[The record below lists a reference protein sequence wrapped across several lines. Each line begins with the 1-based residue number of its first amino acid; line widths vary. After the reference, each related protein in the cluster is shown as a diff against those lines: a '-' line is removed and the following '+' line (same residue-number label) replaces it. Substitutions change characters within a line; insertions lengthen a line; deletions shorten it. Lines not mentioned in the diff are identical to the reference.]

1 MRRILLALFSVLA
14 VAAPAAFPAAA
25 QVEVDINAANTR
37 AAIPIAIPTF
47 TNGSP
52 DRPIAA
58 VVAADLERT
67 GLFAPLDEATFRER
81 NLDVNAQPNF
91 EAWRALA
98 AQALVNGQIT
108 TDADGR
114 MRADFRLWDVNGGQ
128 QLLGLQYTSTPDNW
142 RRVAHQI
149 ADRIYERLTGQ
160 RGYFDTRVVFV
171 APSGP
176 RTNRV
181 FRLGIMDQ
189 DGGAPSFIN
198 IPPADV
204 VMSPRFS
211 ASGEEITYMAIRN
224 GRSRIYVLNL
234 NTSRNEVLG
243 EFQGM
248 AMAPRF
254 SPDGR
259 RVAFAVER
267 NGNADVW
274 VMNLAD
280 RSTRRITADP
290 SIDTSPSFSPDGSRI
305 VFTSDRGGSPQ
316 LYVMNVDGSGVRR
329 VSAGRG
335 LYSAPAWSP
344 TGDLIAFT
352 RQNGGQF
359 HIGVMR
365 PDGGGERLLTSS
377 FLDEG
382 PSWSPN
388 GRVIMF
394 AREQRG
400 GNPRLF
406 QVDVTGRN
414 ERATP
419 YPGAATDPAWSPN
432 PR

>member
-1 MRRILLALFSVLA
+1 MRIPVLA
-14 VAAPAAFPAAA
+14 VLSAALTLAFAAAGAARA
-25 QVEVDINAANTR
+25 QVEVDINSGVAR
-37 AAIPIAIPTF
+37 AIPIAVPTF
-47 TNGSP
+47 TNAQP

-67 GLFAPLDEATFRER
+67 GLFAPIDEGAHPQR
-81 NLDVNAQPNF
+81 NLDVNVQPDF
-91 EAWRALA
+91 AAWRGIS
-98 AQALVNGQIT
+98 AQALVNGAVT

-114 MRADFRLWDVNGGQ
+114 LTANFRLWDINGGS
-128 QLLGLQYTSTPDNW
+128 QLLGLQFTATPENW
-142 RRVAHQI
+142 RRIAHQI
-149 ADRIYERLTGQ
+149 ADRVYQQLTGQ

-176 RTNRV
+176 RDHRTY
-181 FRLGIMDQ
+181 RLGIMDQ
-189 DGGAPSFIN
+189 DGGAPSFID

-211 ASGEEITYMAIRN
+211 NSGDEITYMAIRN

-234 NTSRNEVLG
+234 NTARSEVLG
-243 EFQGM
+243 EFPGM
-248 AMAPRF
+248 VFAPRF

-259 RVAFAVER
+259 RVAFSVER
-267 NGNADVW
+267 NGNSDIW
-274 VMNLAD
+274 VMTLAN
-280 RSTRRITADP
+280 RQTTRLTSDP
-290 SIDTSPSFSPDGSRI
+290 AIDTSPSFSPDGARI
-305 VFTSDRGGSPQ
+305 VFNSDRGGSPQ
-316 LYVMNVDGSGVRR
+316 LYVMNADGSGVRR
-329 VSAGRG
+329 ISSAGG
-335 LYSAPAWSP
+335 LYSTPSWSP
-344 TGDLIAFT
+344 SGDLIAFT

-377 FLDEG
+377 YLDEG
-382 PSWSPN
+382 PTWSPN

-394 AREQRG
+394 SREARG

-419 YPGAATDPAWSPN
+419 YPGAGADPAWSPN
-432 PR
+432 PN